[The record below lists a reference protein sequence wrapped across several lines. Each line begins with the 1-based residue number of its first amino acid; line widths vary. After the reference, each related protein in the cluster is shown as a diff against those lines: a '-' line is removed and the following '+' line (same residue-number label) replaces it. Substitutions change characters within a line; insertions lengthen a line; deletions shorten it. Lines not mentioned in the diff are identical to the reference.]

1 MKTPEF
7 KTVEEVKSWIEE
19 QEIGPVSYFLDFP
32 EAIIGITTDI
42 SLVYSMQKM
51 IDSLAKEGLDYVD
64 AIDYL
69 CVNTLR
75 TLPYMPEARPVIIDD
90 TCGE

>member
-19 QEIGPVSYFLDFP
+19 QDIGTVSYFLDFP
-32 EAIIGITTDI
+32 EAIIGITKDY

-51 IDSLAKEGLDYVD
+51 VDSLENDGFDYVD

-75 TLPYMPEARPVIIDD
+75 TLPYMPESRPVIIDD
-90 TCGE
+90 TGGR